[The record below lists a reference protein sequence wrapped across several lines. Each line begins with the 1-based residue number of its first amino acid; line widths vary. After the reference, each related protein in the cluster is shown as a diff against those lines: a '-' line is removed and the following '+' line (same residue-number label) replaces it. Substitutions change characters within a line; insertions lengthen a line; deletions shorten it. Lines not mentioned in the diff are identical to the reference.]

1 MKNIAKY
8 GIVLLSVAVLGATT
22 TVSMT
27 VSADD
32 EAPAAETVAPAV
44 SKVKV
49 GIFYGV
55 NSQNPVKEWEI
66 ELREGESYTAEA
78 PSISGYKFVMGAHY
92 DGGQVREFHTKTYT
106 IKYMSFQGLP
116 ENQTLA
122 FYYEPETPGQNPGQN
137 PGENPTPTPAQTQKF
152 NINYWALRGGEGA
165 NSLGTDTV

>member
-32 EAPAAETVAPAV
+32 GAPTAETATPAV

-78 PSISGYKFVMGAHY
+78 PSIAGYKFVMGAHY
-92 DGGQVREFHTKTYT
+92 DGGQVREFQARTYT

-122 FYYEPETPGQNPGQN
+122 FYYEPEN
-137 PGENPTPTPAQTQKF
+137 PGENPTPTPAQT
-152 NINYWALRGGEGA
+152 
-165 NSLGTDTV
+165 